1 MTFKLID
8 LPYSKDALEPY
19 MSAETLN
26 FHHGKHHNTYVTNLN
41 NLTKDTDFENLSIEE
56 VILKSYNNKEL
67 QGVYN
72 NAGQIYNHN
81 MFWQLMKSPSQ
92 ETKPSDKFIELAIK
106 SFGSFESFR
115 EEFLKQGATVFG
127 SGWVWVYLE
136 NNELKIGKYSNAD
149 NPLVHNAKPLIGCDV
164 WEHSYYID
172 YRNARPKYL
181 EAFFDNLLNWDFV
194 NKLV

>member
-41 NLTKDTDFENLSIEE
+41 NLTKDTDLKNLSIEE

>member
-8 LPYSKDALEPY
+8 LPYSKDALAPY
-19 MSAETLN
+19 MSAETLD

-41 NLTKDTDFENLSIEE
+41 GLIKDTDLASLSLEE
-56 VILKSYNNKEL
+56 IILKSYKNSEL
-67 QGVYN
+67 AGVYN

-81 MFWQLMKSPSQ
+81 MFWQLMSSPEVES
-92 ETKPSDKFIELAIK
+92 KPSDKFMALVNK

-115 EEFLKQGATVFG
+115 EEFIKQGTTVFG
-127 SGWVWVYLE
+127 SGWVWCYLE
-136 NNELKIGKYSNAD
+136 GDSLKIGKYQNAD
-149 NPLVHNAKPLIGCDV
+149 NPLVHGATPLIGCDV

-181 EAFFDNLLNWDFV
+181 EVFFDKLLNWDFI

>member
-19 MSAETLN
+19 MSAETLD

-41 NLTKDTDFENLSIEE
+41 NLTKDTDLKNLSIEE

>member
-8 LPYSKDALEPY
+8 LPYNKDALEPY

-41 NLTKDTDFENLSIEE
+41 NLTKDTDLKNLSIEE

>member
-19 MSAETLN
+19 MSAETLD

-41 NLTKDTDFENLSIEE
+41 NLTKDTELANLSVEE

-81 MFWQLMKSPSQ
+81 MFWQLMKAPSQ
-92 ETKPSDKFIELAIK
+92 ETKPSDKFIELATK

-181 EAFFDNLLNWDFV
+181 EAFFDKLLNWDFV